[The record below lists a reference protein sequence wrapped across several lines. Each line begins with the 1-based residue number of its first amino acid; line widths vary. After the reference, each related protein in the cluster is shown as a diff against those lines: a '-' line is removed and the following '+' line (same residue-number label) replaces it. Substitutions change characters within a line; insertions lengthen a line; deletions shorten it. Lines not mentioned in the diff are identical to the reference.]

1 MLIFTILAI
10 LTILM
15 VDFEKGKRQ
24 AGRADADAKAV
35 KVVEKAADG
44 ENLQVRPG
52 GVVDARFDWAGL
64 PAAVEAANALA

>member
-24 AGRADADAKAV
+24 AGRADADAKAA
-35 KVVEKAADG
+35 EGASKA
-44 ENLQVRPG
+44 
-52 GVVDARFDWAGL
+52 
-64 PAAVEAANALA
+64 